1 MSKNVGKHK
10 SIFISFCYSV
20 LFWFL
25 VQFLLFFWKII
36 ISLLCWLLRRQFRM
50 RTCLYRDISDH
61 HRHRPVE
68 IVKVGEEK
76 KGEKRKRKWLIK
88 ENGGETNSLA
98 TFSIE
103 ENGSGCINFRGD
115 WGKWRGVR
123 SCKWEEGEWERMRI
137 R

>member
-115 WGKWRGVR
+115 WGKRRGVR